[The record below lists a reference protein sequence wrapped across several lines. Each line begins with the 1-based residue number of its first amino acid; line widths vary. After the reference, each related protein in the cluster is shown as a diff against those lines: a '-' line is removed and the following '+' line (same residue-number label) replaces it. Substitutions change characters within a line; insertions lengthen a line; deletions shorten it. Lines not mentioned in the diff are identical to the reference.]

1 MTMKI
6 LYVQKQDMNATGSK
20 IMEVHRKTN
29 DVTVV
34 DVRQNKDYDKIV
46 DLIFSSDKVISW

>member
-1 MTMKI
+1 MKI
-6 LYVQKQDMNATGSK
+6 LYIQKQDLDATVKK
-20 IMEVHRKTN
+20 IMEEHKKGN

-34 DVRQNKDYDKIV
+34 NLKENKNYGQIV

>member
-1 MTMKI
+1 MKI
-6 LYVQKQDMNATGSK
+6 LYLQKQDMNTTGQK
-20 IMEVHRKTN
+20 ILETHQKGH

-34 DVRQNKDYDKIV
+34 DVRRNKDYDRIV

>member
-1 MTMKI
+1 MKI
-6 LYVQKQDMNATGSK
+6 LYLQKQDMNATGKK
-20 IMEVHRKTN
+20 IMEVHKKTN

-34 DVRQNKDYDKIV
+34 DIRQNRDYNKIV

>member
-1 MTMKI
+1 MKI
-6 LYVQKQDMNATGSK
+6 LYLQKQDMNATGKK
-20 IMEVHRKTN
+20 IMEVHKKSN

-34 DVRQNKDYDKIV
+34 DVRQNKDYGKIV